1 MKNLLNSMRNEEEN
15 RSSALYFAALQGV
28 KNLRNLARKM
38 VEENL
43 MLIGDRDKT
52 SGSKA

>member
-15 RSSALYFAALQGV
+15 RSFALYFAVLQRV

-43 MLIGDRDKT
+43 VLIGDRDKLF
-52 SGSKA
+52 GSTA